1 MLSGWKTAGHLAC
14 PHCAHDHDAYNLSHG
29 GKTTWFDNHRKL
41 EPSFDISSRNRL
53 IFYERLEPTGYNWKS
68 ISEET
73 QNFYFE
79 EFKKYFAWKQ
89 SDAVIYKGWLANARR
104 KYSEFVS
111 VARSNWERYNRRDNR
126 ISLDVYLSWVEFW
139 RTENFQKKSSIQ
151 KSNRHSGVD
160 GRPSTHTSGSAS
172 HRTVAARAKVQ
183 YKREPTA
190 DLIFYLTHTK
200 RVKKKKNPI
209 AEAIE
214 NGMDD
219 EDVEDAEDDGNVEVV
234 WIDKKSQKIYILDF
248 CIYTNSWNCQ
258 LMPAHNCDLPHQ
270 PLDLDV
276 V

>member
-1 MLSGWKTAGHLAC
+1 MKPSSGASPDDGVIADKDIGFSQFASPKKRSGGLSVGCDGFA
-14 PHCAHDHDAYNLSHG
+14 N
-29 GKTTWFDNHRKL
+29 DNVRWNFGSTQRDGRIRVEVFKEVL

-151 KSNRHSGVD
+151 KSNRHNGVD

-234 WIDKKSQKIYILDF
+234 WIDKKSQKIYVSFNL
-248 CIYTNSWNCQ
+248 
-258 LMPAHNCDLPHQ
+258 
-270 PLDLDV
+270 
-276 V
+276 

>member
-1 MLSGWKTAGHLAC
+1 MLDYDARKFIM
-14 PHCAHDHDAYNLSHG
+14 HDFGDFCL
-29 GKTTWFDNHRKL
+29 
-41 EPSFDISSRNRL
+41 
-53 IFYERLEPTGYNWKS
+53 S

-73 QNFYFE
+73 QIFYFA

-89 SDAVIYKGWLANARR
+89 SDAVIYKGWLTNARR

-126 ISLDVYLSWVEFW
+126 ISLNVYLSWVEFW

-151 KSNRHSGVD
+151 KSNRRSGVD

-183 YKREPTA
+183 KVHYKREPTA

-200 RVKKKKNPI
+200 RVKTKKNPI

-214 NGMDD
+214 NGMND
-219 EDVEDAEDDGNVEVV
+219 EDVEVAEDAEDDGNVEVV
-234 WIDKKSQKIYILDF
+234 WIDKKSQKIYHTRRRGWPALVVTEEVLVRRRI
-248 CIYTNSWNCQ
+248 SCQ
-258 LMPAHNCDLPHQ
+258 KRKTAGSHYKKKGKRGRWQKGEARRPSVFSHDTLTEFLQKRAFYERKR
-270 PLDLDV
+270 
-276 V
+276 